1 MQDLIIIKQLPQIE
15 EHLKELSIEVEQ
27 KVENAK
33 SLICTEENVKTI
45 KEVRADLNKEF
56 KEVEKQRKTVK
67 EQVLAPYMQFE
78 EVYKQYISDKY
89 KSADIDLK
97 QKVDSVESELKT
109 KKEQEVKDYFEEYK
123 TANNI
128 DFITY
133 EQAKI
138 NVTLS
143 ASMKSLKEQA
153 KTFVDKIV
161 DDLKLIETQE
171 HKAEILVEYKQSL
184 NVSNAITTVTN
195 RFKAIEEEKK
205 RHEELKQKQLEEAR
219 RIAEQNIKMQEE
231 EAKRALDNFV
241 VPEVLQAPVIE
252 EKQEEI
258 LTLKFAV
265 RGTRKKLKE
274 LKQFLE
280 SGGYD
285 YE

>member
-56 KEVEKQRKTVK
+56 KEVEKQRKAVK

-89 KSADIDLK
+89 RSADNDLK
-97 QKVDSVESELKT
+97 QKVDSVESELKA

-153 KTFVDKIV
+153 KQFIDKIA

-171 HKAEILVEYKQSL
+171 HKAEIIVEYKQTL

-195 RFKAIEEEKK
+195 RFKSIEEEKRK
-205 RHEELKQKQLEEAR
+205 QEEQVVHIQMNENHEITKQSHEELEKAFNREMKETQINQKTYTITFKVTET
-219 RIAEQNIKMQEE
+219 
-231 EAKRALDNFV
+231 
-241 VPEVLQAPVIE
+241 APR
-252 EKQEEI
+252 
-258 LTLKFAV
+258 L
-265 RGTRKKLKE
+265 KKLKDYLIRE
-274 LKQFLE
+274 
-280 SGGYD
+280 GYQ